1 MNNLCLS
8 DTELVRLYQ
17 QGQDA
22 PFNVLIERYKRP
34 VFSAIYFVVNNKEV
48 AEDIFQE
55 TFIKASSYLKSS
67 NYKEMGKV
75 SGWLI
80 SIGRNLALDYYRL
93 NRRRTPFYELKD
105 GDYMHLN
112 NFDTQDLASSRMEQ
126 KETAKTIRQFILLL
140 PEEQREVLILR
151 HYADMSFND
160 IAKTMNSNLNT
171 TLGRMRYAIIN
182 MRKMIE
188 KTKVEV

>member
-1 MNNLCLS
+1 MNILCLS
-8 DTELVRLYQ
+8 DTELVRMYQ

-22 PFNVLIERYKRP
+22 PFSVLIERYKRS
-34 VFSAIYFVVNNKEV
+34 VFSAIYFVVNNKEI

-55 TFIKASSYLKSS
+55 TFIKASCHLKSA

-75 SGWLI
+75 SGWLV

-93 NRRRTPFYELKD
+93 NRRRPAMYQLQD
-105 GDYMHLN
+105 GDYGHLSN
-112 NFDTQDLASSRMEQ
+112 HDTSSLASTKLEQ

-151 HYADMSFND
+151 HYADMSFNE

-188 KTKVEV
+188 RTKMEV

>member
-48 AEDIFQE
+48 AEDLFQE
-55 TFIKASSYLKSS
+55 TFIKASTHLKSS

-93 NRRRTPFYELKD
+93 NRRRTTFYEYDSLF
-105 GDYMHLN
+105 YYC
-112 NFDTQDLASSRMEQ
+112 Q
-126 KETAKTIRQFILLL
+126 KSKE
-140 PEEQREVLILR
+140 
-151 HYADMSFND
+151 
-160 IAKTMNSNLNT
+160 
-171 TLGRMRYAIIN
+171 RY
-182 MRKMIE
+182 
-188 KTKVEV
+188 

>member
-22 PFNVLIERYKRP
+22 PFNLLIERYKRS
-34 VFSAIYFVVNNKEV
+34 VYSTIYYVVNNKEV

-55 TFIKASSYLKSS
+55 TFIKASSYLKST

-75 SGWLI
+75 SGWLV

-93 NRRRTPFYELKD
+93 NRRRAPFYEL
-105 GDYMHLN
+105 
-112 NFDTQDLASSRMEQ
+112 QDSEHKQLSIRDLSSLASTQMEQ

-171 TLGRMRYAIIN
+171 TLGRMRYALIN

-188 KTKVEV
+188 RSKVEV

>member
-1 MNNLCLS
+1 M
-8 DTELVRLYQ
+8 YQ

-22 PFNVLIERYKRP
+22 PFNVLIERYKRS
-34 VFSAIYFVVNNKEV
+34 VFSAIYYVVNNKEV
-48 AEDIFQE
+48 AEDLFQE
-55 TFIKASSYLKSS
+55 TFIKASSQLRSP

-93 NRRRTPFYELKD
+93 NRRRASFYELKD
-105 GDYMHLN
+105 NDYSQSSHHDNSTLIS
-112 NFDTQDLASSRMEQ
+112 TQMEQ
-126 KETAKTIRQFILLL
+126 RETSKTIRQFILLL

-188 KTKVEV
+188 RTKVEV

>member
-1 MNNLCLS
+1 MNMLCLS
-8 DTELVRLYQ
+8 DIELVRLYQ
-17 QGQDA
+17 QGQNA

-34 VFSAIYFVVNNKEV
+34 VFTAIYFVVNNKEV

-55 TFIKASSYLKSS
+55 TFIKASSYLRSP

-93 NRRRTPFYELKD
+93 NRRRTSFYELKENS
-105 GDYMHLN
+105 YMQLSTK
-112 NFDTQDLASSRMEQ
+112 DTSTLISTQLEQ

-151 HYADMSFND
+151 HYADMSFGD
-160 IAKTMNSNLNT
+160 IAKVMNCNLNT

-182 MRKMIE
+182 IRKMIE
-188 KTKVEV
+188 RTKVEV